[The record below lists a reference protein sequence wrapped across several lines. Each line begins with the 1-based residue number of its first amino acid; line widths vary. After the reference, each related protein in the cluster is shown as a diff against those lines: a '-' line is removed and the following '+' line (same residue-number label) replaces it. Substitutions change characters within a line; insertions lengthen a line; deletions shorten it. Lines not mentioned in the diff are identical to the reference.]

1 MSVLYLDNKK
11 MKGKRKKKHTIS
23 QLKDRVIPL
32 ISVLLLTLTKNGYK
46 RTLRENGKREKLEE
60 NNLLDAHI
68 TNQVDSE
75 IVFFSLLDQEIIFV
89 HIRLNQIKME

>member
-1 MSVLYLDNKK
+1 M
-11 MKGKRKKKHTIS
+11 
-23 QLKDRVIPL
+23 
-32 ISVLLLTLTKNGYK
+32 
-46 RTLRENGKREKLEE
+46 ENGKREKLEE

-89 HIRLNQIKME
+89 HIRLNQLKMEWTHLKSSKIGRDFIQGLCILL

>member
-1 MSVLYLDNKK
+1 M
-11 MKGKRKKKHTIS
+11 
-23 QLKDRVIPL
+23 
-32 ISVLLLTLTKNGYK
+32 
-46 RTLRENGKREKLEE
+46 ENGKREKLEE

-89 HIRLNQIKME
+89 HIRLNQLKME